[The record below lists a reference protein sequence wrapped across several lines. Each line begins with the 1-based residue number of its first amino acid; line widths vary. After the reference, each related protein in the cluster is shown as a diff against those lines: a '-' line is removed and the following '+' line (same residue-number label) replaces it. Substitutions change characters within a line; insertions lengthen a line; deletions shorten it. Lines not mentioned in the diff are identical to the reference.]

1 MCIRDRANVNGIMT
15 ITRAKEIG
23 ADLIHYNLHK
33 TFSSPHGGMGPGVGA
48 LCVREPLKAFLPV
61 PRVEYDGKQ
70 YYMDCNCPESIG
82 KVRMFMGNANVILRV
97 YMWIRQLG
105 ADGLREAAVCA
116 VLNNQYMMKKV
127 GQIKGVKIF
136 YAEGKRRIE
145 QCRYSWQPLKEDT
158 GFGTVDVTKRLVDF
172 GMQHYWQSH
181 HPWIVPE
188 PFTLEPT
195 ESFSKDDLDEFAAI
209 LKEISRECYEEPETI
224 RSAPHNAPIHN
235 TLLDEVMD
243 FDKIAVTYRQLR
255 KRMEA
260 GTISKDILGQ

>member
-1 MCIRDRANVNGIMT
+1 M
-15 ITRAKEIG
+15 
-23 ADLIHYNLHK
+23 
-33 TFSSPHGGMGPGVGA
+33 
-48 LCVREPLKAFLPV
+48 
-61 PRVEYDGKQ
+61 
-70 YYMDCNCPESIG
+70 
-82 KVRMFMGNANVILRV
+82 
-97 YMWIRQLG
+97 
-105 ADGLREAAVCA
+105 
-116 VLNNQYMMKKV
+116 
-127 GQIKGVKIF
+127 
-136 YAEGKRRIE
+136 
-145 QCRYSWQPLKEDT
+145 KEDT

>member
-1 MCIRDRANVNGIMT
+1 
-15 ITRAKEIG
+15 
-23 ADLIHYNLHK
+23 
-33 TFSSPHGGMGPGVGA
+33 MGPGVGA

-70 YYMDCNCPESIG
+70 YYMDFNCPESIG

-181 HPWIVPE
+181 HRGLCLSHLRWSLRSHFPRMIWMNSRP
-188 PFTLEPT
+188 
-195 ESFSKDDLDEFAAI
+195 SSKRYPGNVMR
-209 LKEISRECYEEPETI
+209 SR
-224 RSAPHNAPIHN
+224 
-235 TLLDEVMD
+235 
-243 FDKIAVTYRQLR
+243 RQ
-255 KRMEA
+255 
-260 GTISKDILGQ
+260 

>member
-1 MCIRDRANVNGIMT
+1 
-15 ITRAKEIG
+15 
-23 ADLIHYNLHK
+23 
-33 TFSSPHGGMGPGVGA
+33 
-48 LCVREPLKAFLPV
+48 
-61 PRVEYDGKQ
+61 
-70 YYMDCNCPESIG
+70 
-82 KVRMFMGNANVILRV
+82 
-97 YMWIRQLG
+97 
-105 ADGLREAAVCA
+105 
-116 VLNNQYMMKKV
+116 
-127 GQIKGVKIF
+127 
-136 YAEGKRRIE
+136 
-145 QCRYSWQPLKEDT
+145 
-158 GFGTVDVTKRLVDF
+158 
-172 GMQHYWQSH
+172 MQHYWQSH

-224 RSAPHNAPIHN
+224 KSAPHNAPIHN

>member
-1 MCIRDRANVNGIMT
+1 M
-15 ITRAKEIG
+15 
-23 ADLIHYNLHK
+23 
-33 TFSSPHGGMGPGVGA
+33 
-48 LCVREPLKAFLPV
+48 
-61 PRVEYDGKQ
+61 
-70 YYMDCNCPESIG
+70 SIG
-82 KVRMFMGNANVILRV
+82 LTTVILF
-97 YMWIRQLG
+97 
-105 ADGLREAAVCA
+105 AVFGILLFLSCPISVSIVIASIVTA
-116 VLNNQYMMKKV
+116 VSSLSWDQITFITMQKMNSGVESFSLLAIPLFILAGNIMNQ
-127 GQIKGVKIF
+127 GGI
-136 YAEGKRRIE
+136 A
-145 QCRYSWQPLKEDT
+145 
-158 GFGTVDVTKRLVDF
+158 KRLVDF

>member
-1 MCIRDRANVNGIMT
+1 
-15 ITRAKEIG
+15 
-23 ADLIHYNLHK
+23 
-33 TFSSPHGGMGPGVGA
+33 
-48 LCVREPLKAFLPV
+48 
-61 PRVEYDGKQ
+61 
-70 YYMDCNCPESIG
+70 
-82 KVRMFMGNANVILRV
+82 
-97 YMWIRQLG
+97 
-105 ADGLREAAVCA
+105 
-116 VLNNQYMMKKV
+116 MKKNSSLKIPGGYMFRKKITPWCILALPMAFTIWLKYYPIFSAFFISLFRYDPINPP
-127 GQIKGVKIF
+127 GQFAGLQNYIGM
-136 YAEGKRRIE
+136 
-145 QCRYSWQPLKEDT
+145 
-158 GFGTVDVTKRLVDF
+158 F